1 MAPAAAQIRVLTAVA
16 WARYLRALMIDQAA
30 ASYGEWNSTGR
41 SQSCSRCR
49 PPSTGSRS
57 PAASHPAA
65 GRSSDRM
72 RRT

>member
-30 ASYGEWNSTGR
+30 A
-41 SQSCSRCR
+41 
-49 PPSTGSRS
+49 
-57 PAASHPAA
+57 